1 MDLSRGIQQSDL
13 NGLRSYR
20 ESIEHTETSS
30 MDWEAIK
37 QLSRLIL
44 KNLDGSKLQ

>member
-1 MDLSRGIQQSDL
+1 MD
-13 NGLRSYR
+13 R
-20 ESIEHTETSS
+20 EVVE
-30 MDWEAIK
+30 